1 MVERLTG
8 ADTVSWELH
17 PRQLD
22 TATAD
27 TVTIDLSVPTLT
39 PRQLTDIEAQCNTHI
54 RAAHNIK
61 QLVLDGSPDGQA
73 ERQKVIEKGNLRGKL
88 PPADVIE
95 VPLLTTGRF
104 AVLTVELKH
113 IDGNPNIA
121 VHRLQQAYNT
131 CCAAHKSSDVSRRQH
146 AKPGFRHT
154 HLVLSRK
161 QLLHLY

>member
-17 PRQLD
+17 PQQLD

-39 PRQLTDIEAQCNTHI
+39 PRQLSEIEAQCNAHI

-61 QLVLDGSPDGQA
+61 QLVLDGSREGQA

-95 VPLLTTGRF
+95 VVLLSTRRATT
-104 AVLTVELKH
+104 LDVEHKH
-113 IDGNPNIA
+113 IDGNPNMICIDFDM
-121 VHRLQQAYNT
+121 H
-131 CCAAHKSSDVSRRQH
+131 D
-146 AKPGFRHT
+146 F
-154 HLVLSRK
+154 
-161 QLLHLY
+161 LLCST